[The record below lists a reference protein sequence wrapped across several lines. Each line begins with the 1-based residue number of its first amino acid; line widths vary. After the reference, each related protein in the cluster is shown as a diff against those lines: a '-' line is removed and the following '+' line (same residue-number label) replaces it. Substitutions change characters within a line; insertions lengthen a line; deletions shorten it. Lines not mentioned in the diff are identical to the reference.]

1 MVPDDDEK
9 ASQVD
14 LVDEDSCM
22 VFHILNMDGG
32 WLSATPKQWH
42 ESAEYRELCSFVASL
57 KVTID
62 TAERGVG
69 SPAPP
74 ANQTHYQRHRRMTD
88 TFKY

>member
-69 SPAPP
+69 SLDSGTVGGSNTLSTTP
-74 ANQTHYQRHRRMTD
+74 TYD
-88 TFKY
+88 